1 MLYIDPYLYL
11 REHQRHVA
19 RVTADGLLRAA
30 AGKPRRGPALAGL
43 AGRVARRVRR
53 FGVRPVIQ

>member
-30 AGKPRRGPALAGL
+30 AGNPRRGPAL